1 MNVLLHILLI
11 PVYILAFFFSSESE
25 ESEDPDEQ
33 YESLR
38 ENQIDVES
46 GEVISVEKKRV
57 GL

>member
-1 MNVLLHILLI
+1 MNISLHILLI

-25 ESEDPDEQ
+25 ESEDLDEQ

-46 GEVISVEKKRV
+46 GEVISVEIKRV